1 MLIGAACFLLQLLA
15 TTLKTYE
22 AIGTGEEVV

>member
-1 MLIGAACFLLQLLA
+1 MLIGAACFLLQLFA
-15 TTLKTYE
+15 TTVKTYE